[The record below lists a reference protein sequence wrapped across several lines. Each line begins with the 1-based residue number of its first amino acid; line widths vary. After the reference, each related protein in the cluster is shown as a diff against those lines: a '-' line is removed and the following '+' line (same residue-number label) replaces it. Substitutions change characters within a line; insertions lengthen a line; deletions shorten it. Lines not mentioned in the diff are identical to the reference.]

1 MEEAKERR
9 RALDGYVADLEQ
21 QLATGTVWN
30 YDPGAFEQM
39 CKEVKEQAIIHRNE
53 ADEREIARQI
63 KRMGIE

>member
-1 MEEAKERR
+1 MKEAKERKR
-9 RALDGYVADLEQ
+9 VLDGYVADLEQ
-21 QLATGTVWN
+21 QSAVGMVWE
-30 YDPGAFEQM
+30 YDLEAFKQM